1 MSDRSFFETE
11 DTVTNTPMVTGNPS
25 MLAGDRSFFDDE
37 EDEQEEQD
45 DSPVT
50 IPIDAELQ
58 NVADVSAEPPPFP
71 EDQTVVST
79 EVTDSIM
86 SPVGSDDLFSK
97 TKTIVE
103 SSSNPIS
110 KSVYEIGKEYSKV
123 KAEKAELSE
132 KLGGE
137 DKIDQ
142 LQEEAIETM
151 IKELDDSK
159 TVNGKPAPWMALF
172 NDTTNGHGTRFALNL
187 MSTVSKYTPVAQAK
201 TTDFIAAT
209 INSIEETDEFMEEKL
224 GFGLAP
230 KVVED
235 SVASFLFKS
244 NYGFENDKNANEYA
258 TQIMKLLGETAVLS
272 ESVLGIASAPVKIGT
287 ALRNPLGD
295 IITAKDIGFEKGKLI
310 PSLKAADEKKLTKEI
325 QALVKNT
332 QKQIKKE
339 VELSNEFRKNSRM
352 FSPKITD
359 ISVANARRVNNDFLD
374 KIEEANKKIV
384 DENPNI
390 AENAIFA
397 IEDGLAHNSRITEK
411 YVKAGKTLL
420 EARKDDKWLKIHYID
435 DKGNMR
441 YDPDLARE
449 VGRKTTVDLDEN
461 IKLSRRII
469 GFGDVVMEGDALGKA
484 SAVLRTDMDSPFTQ
498 PVLIPEKFD
507 ALVALASNLSKKY
520 PQKFRSKNVID
531 DLYKMAADPNVEIEG
546 TEIVAELNKVGLSFE
561 DYIMTVVGS
570 GSEAGKVLQKLSMIK
585 RKRDVNG
592 LVALQEA
599 KESKQAYFLYNAA
612 RRFENVRRGGL
623 VSQVVTAIRNASSF
637 VIRSPLEA
645 LGGIADEA
653 LYQASLVK
661 SPLDVKQMGKAFGAF
676 SPVNIK
682 RDPDT
687 NFLKLGYNW
696 KDSTRNVQL
705 LFEDQVELQG
715 LIDLVL
721 KRPQFLDD
729 HRKLF
734 DNLNEMQKV
743 FRPDNIKG
751 LTKQDIESLGKGVYP
766 DKLLRRA
773 SAQGVDGL
781 LTVAEDFVG
790 TLNTPNRI
798 QEHIIRRT
806 AFFSELEKL
815 TKREYG
821 VDLVRTLNTEGGLQ
835 GLLNDKIRIDNPDFR
850 SFAEL
855 ITDSTTKALDIS
867 YSKKPEFGPFKFME
881 GLLVR
886 SVVGTTIMPFPR
898 FFFSQ
903 LELMAQYSGGV
914 IPAVSRTLFYPKAKL
929 LDAKNREM
937 ISRNIVGLA
946 TITAA
951 MKYRESDDA
960 PSDYKK
966 IRAENPERAI
976 READR
981 ILEYSYTGD
990 AEKYMETDI
999 SGKVDIDVSANHP
1012 LRPFLWL
1019 GEAKKRLKQGK
1030 GAFADWFD
1038 AKEFIQT
1045 FGGPSLRMGVGQDIL
1060 KGFTDIA
1067 EGYSQKEVGAGVATA
1082 KALGQY
1088 VGNYTQTWL
1097 VPYNQFLELERFAGI
1112 RGREIYSRRPPAT
1125 LSPGQAFLDEI
1136 NSKLSRFESASKEA
1150 ERVTVLDPF
1159 VEDYK
1164 QESPATKLF
1173 GIRVIS
1179 RNSET
1184 GEFLESIGFK
1194 SFQIQSREKNAQARK
1209 YEAEKLKEFLRDVV
1223 VPNAMKKVDNNK
1235 IEYNSLD
1242 ENNFARS
1249 KSNENNYKLV
1259 DVRAYVKSMVAG
1271 YKLTL
1276 EPTKLGKR
1284 SPLENAIIKYQQLPK
1299 DARRAAVND
1308 FHDKFQRDVDLTSA
1322 KDVDFLVTSGKVQK
1336 QIQGSPRSGYQK
1348 EMRKLMPSR

>member
-1 MSDRSFFETE
+1 MFFLTLLQRGNTVDYIKYYDNVISSLKGPTAAYTKTKEYKYRIKLMSNNLRDVVERSASIQERELSETE
-11 DTVTNTPMVTGNPS
+11 TLPRFTPQEYDQAAKEGKIREGQLIEVTKNGVPHKVIHIRYDIITKR
-25 MLAGDRSFFDDE
+25 GDLFKVGAV

-58 NVADVSAEPPPFP
+58 NVADISAEPPPFP
-71 EDQTVVST
+71 EDQTVIST

-97 TKTIVE
+97 TKTIVK

-137 DKIDQ
+137 DKIEQ

-209 INSIEETDEFMEEKL
+209 INSIQETDEFMEEKL

-244 NYGFENDKNANEYA
+244 SYGFENDKNANEYA

-461 IKLSRRII
+461 VRLSRTVL
-469 GFGDVVMEGDALGKA
+469 GFGKVTMEGSELGKA
-484 SAVLRTDMDSPFTQ
+484 SAVLRTDMDSAFTQ
-498 PVLIPEKFD
+498 PVLVPEKFD

-570 GSEAGKVLQKLSMIK
+570 GSEAGKVLQKLHYK
-585 RKRDVNG
+585 KP
-592 LVALQEA
+592 
-599 KESKQAYFLYNAA
+599 K
-612 RRFENVRRGGL
+612 
-623 VSQVVTAIRNASSF
+623 
-637 VIRSPLEA
+637 
-645 LGGIADEA
+645 
-653 LYQASLVK
+653 
-661 SPLDVKQMGKAFGAF
+661 
-676 SPVNIK
+676 
-682 RDPDT
+682 
-687 NFLKLGYNW
+687 
-696 KDSTRNVQL
+696 
-705 LFEDQVELQG
+705 
-715 LIDLVL
+715 
-721 KRPQFLDD
+721 
-729 HRKLF
+729 
-734 DNLNEMQKV
+734 NLN
-743 FRPDNIKG
+743 
-751 LTKQDIESLGKGVYP
+751 
-766 DKLLRRA
+766 
-773 SAQGVDGL
+773 
-781 LTVAEDFVG
+781 
-790 TLNTPNRI
+790 
-798 QEHIIRRT
+798 
-806 AFFSELEKL
+806 
-815 TKREYG
+815 
-821 VDLVRTLNTEGGLQ
+821 
-835 GLLNDKIRIDNPDFR
+835 
-850 SFAEL
+850 
-855 ITDSTTKALDIS
+855 
-867 YSKKPEFGPFKFME
+867 KP
-881 GLLVR
+881 
-886 SVVGTTIMPFPR
+886 I
-898 FFFSQ
+898 
-903 LELMAQYSGGV
+903 
-914 IPAVSRTLFYPKAKL
+914 FYTML
-929 LDAKNREM
+929 LDA
-937 ISRNIVGLA
+937 
-946 TITAA
+946 
-951 MKYRESDDA
+951 
-960 PSDYKK
+960 
-966 IRAENPERAI
+966 
-976 READR
+976 
-981 ILEYSYTGD
+981 
-990 AEKYMETDI
+990 
-999 SGKVDIDVSANHP
+999 
-1012 LRPFLWL
+1012 
-1019 GEAKKRLKQGK
+1019 LK
-1030 GAFADWFD
+1030 
-1038 AKEFIQT
+1038 
-1045 FGGPSLRMGVGQDIL
+1045 M
-1060 KGFTDIA
+1060 
-1067 EGYSQKEVGAGVATA
+1067 
-1082 KALGQY
+1082 
-1088 VGNYTQTWL
+1088 
-1097 VPYNQFLELERFAGI
+1097 
-1112 RGREIYSRRPPAT
+1112 
-1125 LSPGQAFLDEI
+1125 
-1136 NSKLSRFESASKEA
+1136 
-1150 ERVTVLDPF
+1150 F
-1159 VEDYK
+1159 VE
-1164 QESPATKLF
+1164 
-1173 GIRVIS
+1173 
-1179 RNSET
+1179 
-1184 GEFLESIGFK
+1184 
-1194 SFQIQSREKNAQARK
+1194 
-1209 YEAEKLKEFLRDVV
+1209 VV
-1223 VPNAMKKVDNNK
+1223 
-1235 IEYNSLD
+1235 
-1242 ENNFARS
+1242 
-1249 KSNENNYKLV
+1249 
-1259 DVRAYVKSMVAG
+1259 
-1271 YKLTL
+1271 
-1276 EPTKLGKR
+1276 
-1284 SPLENAIIKYQQLPK
+1284 
-1299 DARRAAVND
+1299 
-1308 FHDKFQRDVDLTSA
+1308 
-1322 KDVDFLVTSGKVQK
+1322 
-1336 QIQGSPRSGYQK
+1336 
-1348 EMRKLMPSR
+1348 

>member
-1 MSDRSFFETE
+1 MSDRSFFDTE
-11 DTVTNTPMVTGNPS
+11 DIVTNTPMVTGNPS
-25 MLAGDRSFFDDE
+25 MLAGDRSFFDDD

-50 IPIDAELQ
+50 IPVDGNIQ
-58 NVADVSAEPPPFP
+58 NVTDTSADVSPMIPPVKTKL
-71 EDQTVVST
+71 EELDEAIST
-79 EVTDSIM
+79 E
-86 SPVGSDDLFSK
+86 
-97 TKTIVE
+97 TKV
-103 SSSNPIS
+103 S
-110 KSVYEIGKEYSKV
+110 KSVYEINKEYNKL
-123 KAEKAELSE
+123 KAERKDLAEE
-132 KLGGE
+132 LGGE

-142 LQEEAIETM
+142 LQEEAIEAM
-151 IKELDDSK
+151 IKELDETK
-159 TVNGKPAPWMALF
+159 TVNGQPSPWMALF

-187 MSTVSKYTPVAQAK
+187 MSTVSKYTPIAQAK
-201 TTDFIAAT
+201 TTDFIAS
-209 INSIEETDEFMEEKL
+209 IVNSIQETDEFMEDKL

-235 SVASFLFKS
+235 SLASFLFKS

-272 ESVLGIASAPVKIGT
+272 ESVLGIASAPVKVGT

-295 IITAKDIGFEKGKLI
+295 IITTKDIGFEKGKLM
-310 PSLKAADEKKLTKEI
+310 PFLNAADEKKLNKEI

-332 QKQIKKE
+332 QKQIKRE
-339 VELSNEFRKNSRM
+339 TELGNKFRENNRM

-359 ISVANARRVNNDFLD
+359 ISVANARRVNNDYLD
-374 KIEEANKKIV
+374 KIDEANKKIV
-384 DENPNI
+384 DDNPDI

-397 IEDGLAHNSRITEK
+397 IEDGLAHNARITEK
-411 YVKAGKTLL
+411 YIKQGKTLL
-420 EARKDDKWLKIHYID
+420 DARRDEKWLKIHYID
-435 DKGNMR
+435 NKGKMR

-449 VGRKTTVDLDEN
+449 VGRKTTIELDEN
-461 IKLSRRII
+461 VKLSRRIM
-469 GFGDVVMEGDALGKA
+469 GFGDVTMEGDALGKA
-484 SAVLRTDMDSPFTQ
+484 SAMLRTDMDSPFTQ

-531 DLYKMAADPNVEIEG
+531 DLYKMAADPDIEVDG

-570 GSEAGKVLQKLSMIK
+570 GSEAGKILQKLSMIK

-653 LYQASLVK
+653 LYQSSLIK
-661 SPLDVKQMGKAFGAF
+661 SPLDVKQIGKTLGAF
-676 SPVNIK
+676 SPVNVK

-696 KDSTRNVQL
+696 KDSTRNIQL

-715 LIDLVL
+715 LIDLIL
-721 KRPQFLDD
+721 KRPQFLDE

-743 FRPDNIKG
+743 FRPDNVKG
-751 LTKQDIESLGKGVYP
+751 LTKEDIKLLGSGIYP

-855 ITDSTTKALDIS
+855 ITDSTTKALDVS

-903 LELMAQYSGGV
+903 LELMAQYAGGAP
-914 IPAVSRTLFYPKAKL
+914 IAVMRRLMNISETKM
-929 LDAKNREM
+929 LDAKSREM
-937 ISRNIVGLA
+937 ISRNIVGWA
-946 TITAA
+946 AISAA
-951 MKYRESDDA
+951 MQYRESPDA
-960 PSDYKK
+960 PADYKK
-966 IRAENPERAI
+966 IRTDNVEKAI

-990 AEKYMETDI
+990 AEKYMETDV
-999 SGKVDIDVSANHP
+999 SGRVDIDISPNHP
-1012 LRPFLWL
+1012 LRPIMWL
-1019 GEAKKRLKQGK
+1019 AEAKKRFNDKT
-1030 GAFADWFD
+1030 FNDWFD
-1038 AKEFIQT
+1038 AKEFVQT
-1045 FGGPSLRMGVGQDIL
+1045 FGGPSLRMGVSQDIL
-1060 KGFTDIA
+1060 QGFVDIA
-1067 EGYSQKEVGAGVATA
+1067 NGIGQKELGAGTASA

-1097 VPYNQFLELERFAGI
+1097 VPYNQFLELERFFGM
-1112 RGREIYSRRPPAT
+1112 RGRDIYSRRPEAT

-1136 NSKLSRFESASKEA
+1136 TSKLSRFESPSKEA
-1150 ERVTVLDPF
+1150 QRVTTLDPF
-1159 VEDYK
+1159 IEDYQ
-1164 QESPATKLF
+1164 QESPSTKLF
-1173 GIRVIS
+1173 GVRVIS
-1179 RNSET
+1179 RNEEY
-1184 GEFLESIGFK
+1184 GEFLERIGFK
-1194 SFQIQSREKNAQARK
+1194 SFEIMTREKNAQARK
-1209 YEAEKLKEFLRDVV
+1209 FEASKLQSFLRDVV
-1223 VPNAMKKVDNNK
+1223 VPNAMKKVENNK
-1235 IEYNSLD
+1235 KVYNALD
-1242 ENNFARS
+1242 DGDFVKSKNTENSYN
-1249 KSNENNYKLV
+1249 LV
-1259 DVRAYVKSMVAG
+1259 EVRAYISSMVKG
-1271 YKLTL
+1271 YQQTL
-1276 EPTKLGKR
+1276 QFAKKGKR
-1284 SPLENAIIKYQQLPK
+1284 TELENAIIDYKKLSK
-1299 DARRAAVND
+1299 NARRAAIDD
-1308 FHDKFQRDVDLTSA
+1308 FHKRFQRDADLTSA
-1322 KDVDFLVTSGKVQK
+1322 TDIKFLNISGKVKDKIFTAPQK
-1336 QIQGSPRSGYQK
+1336 AFSK
-1348 EMRKLMPSR
+1348 ELRKIVPPSN